1 MIFLLILSFILIW
14 VQLSS
19 LRFLVAAKNN
29 SAILDNAEKL
39 EQEMPEKKDISLKS
53 LPVLFSLGTVIS
65 LNLIEIAYFVVCVY
79 VFADLITKIGSSI
92 MVGYSIY
99 SLIKFIP
106 RVKKFFQKP
115 AQYLRQ
121 KTQGFERKLNL
132 VMASI
137 EIVFCSY
144 ILIKTLIKYKVF

>member
-1 MIFLLILSFILIW
+1 
-14 VQLSS
+14 
-19 LRFLVAAKNN
+19 
-29 SAILDNAEKL
+29 
-39 EQEMPEKKDISLKS
+39 MPEKKDISLKS
-53 LPVLFSLGTVIS
+53 LPVLFSLGAVIF

-121 KTQGFERKLNL
+121 KTQGFEKE
-132 VMASI
+132 AQPGYG
-137 EIVFCSY
+137 FY
-144 ILIKTLIKYKVF
+144 